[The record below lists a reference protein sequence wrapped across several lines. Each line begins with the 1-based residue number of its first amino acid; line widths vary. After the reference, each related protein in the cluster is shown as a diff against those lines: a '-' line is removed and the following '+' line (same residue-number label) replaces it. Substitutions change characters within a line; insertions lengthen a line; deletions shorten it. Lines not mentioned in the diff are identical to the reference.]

1 MISPDANVRHTANRA
16 AMDMKIPRA
25 PSTRAASVAAA
36 VCFLPGETCLPGLAG
51 GRPGKG
57 TTSFL
62 LEGFVA
68 FAHLRGKTQKGSELM
83 PSEVINEWRKSDPL
97 VLWHGGEKRPWGGQ
111 SLWGTSRHKIITP
124 PKASKVLRQ
133 NEEGGW
139 LDLHKNARRVPGE
152 LTVR

>member
-62 LEGFVA
+62 LEA
-68 FAHLRGKTQKGSELM
+68 LSLLPICAEKHKKG
-83 PSEVINEWRKSDPL
+83 
-97 VLWHGGEKRPWGGQ
+97 
-111 SLWGTSRHKIITP
+111 
-124 PKASKVLRQ
+124 AS
-133 NEEGGW
+133 
-139 LDLHKNARRVPGE
+139 
-152 LTVR
+152 